1 MTFSEKKIKS
11 EIINFAQSI
20 DKSGLNRGTSG
31 NLSHR
36 FKDGFFI
43 TPSAIKSGEL
53 KNKDIVFINENC
65 VYNHQLKPSS
75 EWQLHHEIYKNFKVN
90 AIIHTHS
97 TYSSAFSCLQI
108 NLPAFHYMIAIFG
121 GENVRCARYETFGT
135 KKLATAAIKALNARN
150 ACLLANHGLISI
162 NENLSSAYDI
172 VIELEEMCKQ
182 YLVATK
188 MGKLKLLSKKEMA
201 SVIKKFKSYKSANS
215 LSK

>member
-1 MTFSEKKIKS
+1 MNRAEEKIRKKI
-11 EIINFAQSI
+11 I
-20 DKSGLNRGTSG
+20 DTAKKLGSKELNHGKAG
-31 NLSHR
+31 NISVR
-36 FKDGFFI
+36 WKDGLLI
-43 TPSAIKSGEL
+43 TPSGISYDKIKP
-53 KNKDIVFINENC
+53 KDIVFIDKNC
-65 VYNHQLKPSS
+65 GYHHQLKPSS

-97 TYSSAFSCLQI
+97 TYSSAFSCLQK

-162 NENLSSAYDI
+162 NDNLSSAYDI